1 MQAIADLISWFAKPI
16 VRIFL
21 AIVSPISWILWAF
34 ANPEGAANLFICKI
48 IDLVAFVLPSTPP
61 ELKVSALIASAG
73 ESVPII
79 GYGILLDVAQMIGVM
94 LSVIVI
100 IKVYKLIP
108 FKAT

>member
-1 MQAIADLISWFAKPI
+1 MQAIANLIAWFAKPI

-48 IDLVAFVLPSTPP
+48 IDLVALVLPSTPP
-61 ELKVSALIASAG
+61 QLKIGALISSAG
-73 ESVPII
+73 GSVPII
-79 GYGILLDVAQMIGVM
+79 GSGILFDVVQMIGVM
-94 LSVIVI
+94 LGVVLV